1 MLARKKVEGW
11 YIYIHQMCNCSVC
24 LIRFYLTFFTFFYF
38 FFILAA
44 RIAVP
49 VPIVSALRAIRF
61 YILPLTDHFRVR
73 IPDEPGR
80 RHHTA
85 TQTATYRTAKVEKRI
100 DYSDGPILS
109 TSPITRNGNLDMP
122 LAIPLEAINW
132 CRVNENR
139 MTLLQKFFILNQGA
153 FYQYTSFFFSIP
165 TIIFFCYFASSSSF
179 VCSFF
184 SCILQQPLD
193 NLTKCRNSLVVPIS
207 TC

>member
-1 MLARKKVEGW
+1 M
-11 YIYIHQMCNCSVC
+11 IHIHPPNVQLFRLPHSF
-24 LIRFYLTFFTFFYF
+24 LFDFFLLFFYSCRPNSGTGAYSIGSPCHTVLYF
-38 FFILAA
+38 
-44 RIAVP
+44 AVDGP
-49 VPIVSALRAIRF
+49 FPCANSRL
-61 YILPLTDHFRVR
+61 
-73 IPDEPGR
+73 EPGR